1 MLPREF
7 SQALPV
13 LLELEANGYDA
24 YFVGGSVRDHLLGR
38 PINDVD
44 IATSALPEEVKSIF
58 RDTVDIGIDH
68 GTILVLTGSGRF
80 EVTTFRTEAGYQDF
94 RRPDSVDFVRS
105 LEEDLKRRDFTI
117 NSMAMDAR
125 GRILDPFEGR
135 VDLREKRIRTVGLP
149 DERFSEDALRMM
161 RGIRFVAQLG
171 FDMEDD
177 TREAITRHAPLM
189 SHIAVER
196 KTMEFEKILASM
208 NKHLAF
214 NLLVRT
220 GLYRE
225 LPMLEGYGD
234 VIEAMGEN
242 PAVRSLSKDQAWLY
256 LLFHVKDGGFLK
268 AWRLPKKEIK
278 AREKEKESLKERL
291 CGDWSPQ
298 LLYKTGRNGV
308 VNVESVASCISTSP
322 HSIREALNR
331 YDELPI
337 HSVKDI
343 KATGAELIKWKGN
356 PGGPWVKEEIAKI
369 EEAILNGEL
378 SNEKA
383 SIRKWVTTC
392 NRS

>member
-13 LLELEANGYDA
+13 LLELEANGYEA
-24 YFVGGSVRDHLLGR
+24 YFVGGSVRDHLIGR

-58 RDTVDIGIDH
+58 KDTVDIGIDH
-68 GTILVLTGSGRF
+68 GTVLVLTGSGRF
-80 EVTTFRTEAGYQDF
+80 EVTTFRTETGYQDF

-105 LEEDLKRRDFTI
+105 LEEDLQRRDFTI

-125 GRILDPFEGR
+125 GRIKDPFGGR
-135 VDLREKRIRTVGLP
+135 GDLRDKKIRTVGIP

-171 FDMEDD
+171 FHMEDE
-177 TREAITRHAPLM
+177 TREAIVRHSSLM

-196 KTMEFEKILASM
+196 KTMEFEKILASV

-214 NLLVRT
+214 DLLIRT
-220 GLYRE
+220 RLYRE
-225 LPMLEGYGD
+225 LPMLNNYGN
-234 VIEAMGEN
+234 VMEAMREN
-242 PAVRSLSKDQAWLY
+242 PAVRSLSKDQSWLF
-256 LLFHVKDGGFLK
+256 LLFHVMDGGFLK
-268 AWRLPKKEIK
+268 SWRLPKKEIK
-278 AREKEKESLKERL
+278 AREKERESLKKRL
-291 CGDWSPQ
+291 EGDWSPL

-308 VNVESVASCISTSP
+308 VNVESVASCISGSP
-322 HSIREALNR
+322 RSEVLDR

-343 KATGAELIKWKGN
+343 EATGSELIKWKGK

-369 EEAILNGEL
+369 EAAILNGEL
-378 SNEKA
+378 PNEKA
-383 SIRKWVTTC
+383 SIKKWVKTC